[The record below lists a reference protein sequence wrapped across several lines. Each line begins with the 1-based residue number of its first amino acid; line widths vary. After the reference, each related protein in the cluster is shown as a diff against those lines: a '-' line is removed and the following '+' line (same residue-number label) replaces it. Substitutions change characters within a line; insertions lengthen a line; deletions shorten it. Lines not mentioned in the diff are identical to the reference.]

1 MFCGVA
7 PLTRI
12 SFDKADHLREF
23 LFTVIESLP
32 NGILFADRDGHLQA
46 VNQKACSLLGLTG
59 RSFLHRSCWEIM
71 RQNLRIS
78 PEELSQLKVPAG
90 QIVCEVTGNGQD
102 EGKRCISISRNELKS
117 PFLHITGFFLSFD
130 DVTYP
135 AMVATQM
142 DRQKRLAAMQEMAVS
157 MTQELKNPLGS
168 LELYASLLKREL
180 SDDPDNERVAE
191 QMVRAV
197 HSMNHLLDNYATF
210 SSLPGPRL
218 APVNIRHW
226 LEQACGHLQLLDT
239 DKEMAFTFKY
249 NHAVEEIIGDAEL
262 LRQLALNIGL
272 NCIESMEN
280 GGELVV
286 KTRVLSS
293 SGVHPGFLEVKFIDQ
308 GEGIAEE
315 NLKKIFDP
323 FFTTRNRAKGLGL
336 AIVHH
341 IVEAHHGFVKVESRP
356 GQGSTFTVLLPCEVG

>member
-1 MFCGVA
+1 MFFGVA

-32 NGILFADRDGHLQA
+32 NGIVFADRDGRLQA
-46 VNQKACSLLGLTG
+46 ANRKACVLLGLAG
-59 RSFLHRSCWEIM
+59 RSYLDRSCWEILN
-71 RQNLRIS
+71 QNLRIS
-78 PEELSQLKVPAG
+78 SDELSRLYVPAG
-90 QIVCEVTGNGQD
+90 KILCEIKGEEEGD
-102 EGKRCISISRNELKS
+102 EQRCISISRNELKS

-130 DVTYP
+130 DITYP
-135 AMVATQM
+135 AMVAIQM

-180 SDDPDNERVAE
+180 SDDPDNRRVTE

-210 SSLPGPRL
+210 SSLPVPRL
-218 APVNIRHW
+218 EPVNIHDW

-239 DKEMAFTFKY
+239 NREITFTAKY
-249 NHAVEEIIGDAEL
+249 NHGVEEIIGDAEL

-280 GGELVV
+280 GGELVI
-286 KTRVLSS
+286 KTRILSS
-293 SGVHPGFLEVKFIDQ
+293 SDVHPGFLEVTFIDQ
-308 GEGIAEE
+308 GEGIARE

-341 IVEAHHGFVKVESRP
+341 IAEAHHGFVKVESRP
-356 GQGSTFTVLLPCEVG
+356 GRGSAFTVLLPCEAG